1 MAIQIYAQTFYVGR
15 KAYENDTDVR
25 NRALEE
31 ANEFFFHR
39 DSVDIVNII
48 EQWYNNSDTLKL
60 VIYYKGY
67 I

>member
-1 MAIQIYAQTFYVGR
+1 MAVQIYGQNFYVGR
-15 KAYENDTDVR
+15 KVYENDTDVR

-31 ANEFFFHR
+31 VNHFFFHR

-48 EQWYNNSDTLKL
+48 EKWKNDLDLLEL
-60 VIYYKGY
+60 VVYYKGY

>member
-1 MAIQIYAQTFYVGR
+1 MAVQIYSQNFYIGR

-31 ANEFFFHR
+31 VNEFFFHR
-39 DSVDIVNII
+39 DSVDIIDII
-48 EQWYNNSDTLKL
+48 EEWHSNRDILNLI
-60 VIYYKGY
+60 VYYKGY

>member
-1 MAIQIYAQTFYVGR
+1 MAVQIYSQSFYVGR
-15 KAYENDTDVR
+15 KVYENDTDVR

-48 EQWYNNSDTLKL
+48 EQWYNNSNTLKL